1 MSVKIVATEFST
13 SDRLVLRGHRQG
25 DGPRWIILVH
35 HEGQDLDDWRE
46 LSRELA
52 GNGFTVLSF
61 DLRGHGASDGSWDA
75 AAAPVDVLAAL
86 CFAQSEGASA
96 VGLVGSGL
104 GATACLVAA
113 ATRPPGAL
121 VAISA
126 PATTSALEAAEVV
139 SCPKLFI
146 VGSWEEASRRDA
158 EELYNRSAGWGL
170 LSSVPLPVQ
179 GTDLLQSDWGASVR
193 ASIEAFLRNYV

>member
-1 MSVKIVATEFST
+1 MSVKIVAAEFST
-13 SDRLVLRGHRQG
+13 SDQLVLRGQRQG
-25 DGPRWIILVH
+25 NGPRWIILVH
-35 HEGQDLDDWRE
+35 DEGQDLDSWRE
-46 LSRELA
+46 LSGELA

-61 DLRGHGASDGSWDA
+61 DLRGHGASDDSWDA
-75 AAAPVDVLAAL
+75 AAAPVDVLAAMS
-86 CFAQSEGASA
+86 FAQSEGASA
-96 VGLVGSGL
+96 VGLVGSGV

-113 ATRPPGAL
+113 ATRAARAF

-126 PATTSALEAAEVV
+126 PATTSTVEAARLV

-146 VGSWEEASRRDA
+146 VGSWDEAARREA

-170 LSSVPLPVQ
+170 LSLVPLPVQ

-193 ASIEAFLRNYV
+193 ASIERFLRNYV

>member
-1 MSVKIVATEFST
+1 MSVKIVAAEFST
-13 SDRLVLRGHRQG
+13 SDQLVLRGQRQG
-25 DGPRWIILVH
+25 NGPRWIILVH
-35 HEGQDLDDWRE
+35 DEGQDLDSWRE
-46 LSRELA
+46 LSGELA

-61 DLRGHGASDGSWDA
+61 DLRGHGASDDSWDA
-75 AAAPVDVLAAL
+75 AGAPVDVLAAMS
-86 CFAQSEGASA
+86 FAQSEGASA
-96 VGLVGSGL
+96 VGLVGSGV

-113 ATRPPGAL
+113 ANRAARAF

-126 PATTSALEAAEVV
+126 PATTSTVEAAQLV

-146 VGSWEEASRRDA
+146 VGSWDEAARREA

-170 LSSVPLPVQ
+170 LSLVPLPLQ

-193 ASIEAFLRNYV
+193 ASIERFLRNYV